1 MLTTPTQARLESERA
16 CALLLIEYLID
27 ERCKFLRRGSN
38 RGRIAKREQG
48 AGRETL
54 TLKERER
61 EKEERNKRVT
71 GKLHTLKGE
80 RELDNGKNHGYGKRE
95 KGEL

>member
-1 MLTTPTQARLESERA
+1 M
-16 CALLLIEYLID
+16 
-27 ERCKFLRRGSN
+27 
-38 RGRIAKREQG
+38 
-48 AGRETL
+48 

-95 KGEL
+95 GRTMRKCYKGEKREWEKVRLRYRLRGGGREIDK